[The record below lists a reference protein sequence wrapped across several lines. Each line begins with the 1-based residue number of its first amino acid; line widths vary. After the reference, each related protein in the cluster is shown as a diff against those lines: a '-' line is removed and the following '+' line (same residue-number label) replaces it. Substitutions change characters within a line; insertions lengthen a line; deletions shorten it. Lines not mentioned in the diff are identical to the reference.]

1 MPLDFEAL
9 SNWDFEEIKQT
20 LTERDT
26 ILYALG
32 LGFGEDP
39 TDKKELAFV
48 YEDGLKA
55 VPSMAVILGYPGFW
69 LRDPKTGV
77 NWQKVLHGEQWLD
90 IYKPLPTHGRI
101 VGRSK
106 IDFIADKGEGKGAV
120 IYQSRDIIDADSG
133 EKLAR
138 VAMSAFCRGDG
149 GFGGENQAGPAPAV
163 LPDRAPDHICDI
175 DTLPRQALIY
185 RLSGDF
191 NPLHADPDVARSVG
205 FDRPILHGLATYGL
219 AARAILKTLLDYDSA
234 RLVGLDVRFSA
245 PVYPGETVRF
255 EIWEEDG
262 EARFR
267 ASIPARDVVVLNNGA
282 ARFA

>member
-1 MPLDFEAL
+1 MC
-9 SNWDFEEIKQT
+9 I
-20 LTERDT
+20 RDR
-26 ILYALG
+26 
-32 LGFGEDP
+32 
-39 TDKKELAFV
+39 
-48 YEDGLKA
+48 A
-55 VPSMAVILGYPGFW
+55 VTLGYPGFW
-69 LRDPKTGV
+69 LRNPKTGV

-163 LPDRAPDHICDI
+163 LPDRAPDHVCDI
-175 DTLPRQALIY
+175 NTLPRQALIY

>member
-9 SNWDFEEIKQT
+9 SNWDFEEIEQT

-39 TDKKELAFV
+39 TDKKELAYV

-90 IYKPLPTHGRI
+90 IYKPLPTHARL

-149 GFGGENQAGPAPAV
+149 GFGGDNRPGPAPAA
-163 LPDRAPDHICDI
+163 LPDRAPDHVCDI

-185 RLSGDF
+185 RLSGDY
-191 NPLHADPDVARSVG
+191 NPLHADPDVAR
-205 FDRPILHGLATYGL
+205 DLADYF
-219 AARAILKTLLDYDSA
+219 AAIAPEGAKYRHDAEGPDDMPAHIRSALTATSLTIPVKDGKLMLGTWQGIYVFEHRRAPHRRRVAVTFTK
-234 RLVGLDVRFSA
+234 
-245 PVYPGETVRF
+245 
-255 EIWEEDG
+255 
-262 EARFR
+262 EA
-267 ASIPARDVVVLNNGA
+267 
-282 ARFA
+282 

>member
-9 SNWDFEEIKQT
+9 SNWDFEEIEQT

-39 TDKKELAFV
+39 TDKKELAYV

-101 VGRSK
+101 VGRSQ
-106 IDFIADKGEGKGAV
+106 IDFISDKGEGKGAV
-120 IYQSRDIIDADSG
+120 IYQSREIIDADSG
-133 EKLAR
+133 DKLAR
-138 VAMSAFCRGDG
+138 VAMSAFARGDG
-149 GFGGENQAGPAPAV
+149 GFGSTG
-163 LPDRAPDHICDI
+163 
-175 DTLPRQALIY
+175 T
-185 RLSGDF
+185 S
-191 NPLHADPDVARSVG
+191 
-205 FDRPILHGLATYGL
+205 
-219 AARAILKTLLDYDSA
+219 
-234 RLVGLDVRFSA
+234 
-245 PVYPGETVRF
+245 
-255 EIWEEDG
+255 
-262 EARFR
+262 
-267 ASIPARDVVVLNNGA
+267 
-282 ARFA
+282 

>member
-9 SNWDFEEIKQT
+9 SNWDFEEIEQT

-39 TDKKELAFV
+39 TDKKELAYV

-90 IYKPLPTHGRI
+90 IYKPLPTHARL

-106 IDFIADKGEGKGAV
+106 IDRDLFIRRPTQRYGKCGCNRV
-120 IYQSRDIIDADSG
+120 IAIGLGHRHVVYCDDAD
-133 EKLAR
+133 LFHIHDDR
-138 VAMSAFCRGDG
+138 FCR
-149 GFGGENQAGPAPAV
+149 
-163 LPDRAPDHICDI
+163 
-175 DTLPRQALIY
+175 Y
-185 RLSGDF
+185 RI
-191 NPLHADPDVARSVG
+191 P
-205 FDRPILHGLATYGL
+205 
-219 AARAILKTLLDYDSA
+219 
-234 RLVGLDVRFSA
+234 VRIN
-245 PVYPGETVRF
+245 YRCRKGN
-255 EIWEEDG
+255 
-262 EARFR
+262 
-267 ASIPARDVVVLNNGA
+267 L
-282 ARFA
+282 

>member
-9 SNWDFEEIKQT
+9 SNWDFEEIEQT

-39 TDKKELAFV
+39 TDKKELAYV
-48 YEDGLKA
+48 YEDGLKT
-55 VPSMAVILGYPGFW
+55 VPSMAVTMGYPGFW

-77 NWQKVLHGEQWLD
+77 NWQQVLHGEQWLD

-106 IDFIADKGEGKGAV
+106 IDFISDKGEGKGAV

-149 GFGGENQAGPAPAV
+149 GFDGENKAGLTARPITSVKSKPC
-163 LPDRAPDHICDI
+163 RAKRSFIASAAI
-175 DTLPRQALIY
+175 SIRFTLTRMSPV
-185 RLSGDF
+185 LSGST
-191 NPLHADPDVARSVG
+191 ARSCTVW
-205 FDRPILHGLATYGL
+205 RPMVWPPGRSSSRCWITTPPGLSVWMFGS
-219 AARAILKTLLDYDSA
+219 RH
-234 RLVGLDVRFSA
+234 R
-245 PVYPGETVRF
+245 
-255 EIWEEDG
+255 
-262 EARFR
+262 
-267 ASIPARDVVVLNNGA
+267 SIPAKPCGSKFGKRT
-282 ARFA
+282 ARPGFARRSRHATSLF